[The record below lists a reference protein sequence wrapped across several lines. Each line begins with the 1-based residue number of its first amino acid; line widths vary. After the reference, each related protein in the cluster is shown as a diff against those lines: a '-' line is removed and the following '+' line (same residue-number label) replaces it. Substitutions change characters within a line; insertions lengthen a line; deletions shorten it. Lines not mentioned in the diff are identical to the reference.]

1 MIGKM
6 HIKDHTKLF
15 ACCDKELLNK
25 TIVYN
30 NTNIYFSSSFYG
42 AKEISEKEFLY
53 NIEECTTANIFGKE
67 SCNLLLKNKIILK
80 EQIITIGKIQ
90 HTQIYKI

>member
-1 MIGKM
+1 M
-6 HIKDHTKLF
+6 HIKGNTKLF

-30 NTNIYFSSSFYG
+30 NTPVYFSSSFYG
-42 AKEISEKEFLY
+42 TKEISEKAFLS
-53 NIEECTTANIFGKE
+53 NIEECTTANIFGKKA
-67 SCNLLLKNKIILK
+67 CNLLLKNKIILK
-80 EQIITIGKIQ
+80 EQILTIDKTQ